1 MSDSSSLVLE
11 TLLRGL
17 MIGFSIAAPVGP
29 IGVLC
34 IRRTL
39 SYGRWV
45 GFISGLGAATA
56 DALYGSIA
64 AFGLAFLASFLVGQQ
79 VLLRL
84 VGGLFLLYLGVRT
97 FLARP
102 ASHEAQAHGES
113 MPSAYFST
121 FFLTLTN
128 PLTILSFAAI
138 FAGLGLTSQ
147 AENYRSAGLLVAGVF
162 LGSASWWLILSSLA
176 DLFRSRMNISA
187 MTWANRISGTIIV
200 LFGAAAL
207 WGVFKPADKINP
219 KNEVGGLSAPA
230 STEGFTRADGT
241 YTLTFPQDFGAH
253 PTYQTEWWYYT
264 GNLQDAQGQ
273 RFGYQ
278 LTFFRRAIAPPQ
290 EWTERAS
297 QWSTNQAYLAHF
309 AITDAQSGDH
319 NAFERLSR
327 GAVGLAGADSM
338 PFRVWLDDWEIREIS
353 PSTYQLHAS
362 VLPDQAANPVSQTIV
377 LDLVLNDLK
386 GPILQGD
393 QGYSQKG
400 PEVGNASY
408 YFSQPHLVS
417 QGTLQIDG
425 KTFQV
430 QGTSWMD
437 HEFSTS
443 ALSAGQ
449 VGWDWFSIQLED
461 GSELMVFQ
469 IRRQDGA
476 VGYNSSID
484 PYSSG
489 TWIAPDGS
497 TLHLEKSDFEI
508 QVKDTW
514 KSPTSGAVYP
524 SRWTLRVP
532 ELALELELRPLIPD
546 QELDL
551 TYQYWEGAV
560 DITGLQAGN
569 RVSGV
574 GYVELTGYGRS
585 MAGDF

>member
-1 MSDSSSLVLE
+1 MSNSSLVVLE

-17 MIGFSIAAPVGP
+17 IIGFSIAAPVGP

-56 DALYGSIA
+56 DAIYGSIA
-64 AFGLAFLASFLVGQQ
+64 AFGLAFLASFLAEQQ
-79 VLLRL
+79 VWLSL
-84 VGGLFLLYLGVRT
+84 VGGLFLLFLGVRT

-102 ASHEAQAHGES
+102 ASREAQAHGES
-113 MPSAYFST
+113 ILSAYFST

-138 FAGLGLTSQ
+138 FAGLGLASQ
-147 AENYRSAGLLVAGVF
+147 DENYRAAGMLVLGVF

-176 DLFRSRMNISA
+176 NLFRSRMNLTT
-187 MTWANRISGTIIV
+187 MTWVNRISGMIIL
-200 LFGAAAL
+200 LFGVAAL
-207 WGVFKPADKINP
+207 WGVFKPVQKTISKI
-219 KNEVGGLSAPA
+219 ETGGLLAKA

-264 GNLQDAQGQ
+264 GNLQDSQGQ
-273 RFGYQ
+273 HFGYQ
-278 LTFFRRAIAPPQ
+278 LTFFRRALAPPQ
-290 EWTERAS
+290 EWAERAS
-297 QWSTNQAYLAHF
+297 FWGTDQAYLANF
-309 AITDAQSGDH
+309 AITDVQTGDH
-319 NAFERLSR
+319 TAFERLSR
-327 GAVGLAGADSM
+327 GSAGLAGAENA
-338 PFRVWLDDWEIREIS
+338 PFRVWLDDWEIRETS
-353 PSTYQLHAS
+353 PTKYQLHAS
-362 VLPDQAANPVSQTIV
+362 VLPDQEENSTSQKIV
-377 LDLVLNDLK
+377 LDLELEDLK

-400 PEVGNASY
+400 PEAGDASY
-408 YFSQPHLVS
+408 YFSQPRLATN
-417 QGTLQIDG
+417 GTLQISE
-425 KTFQV
+425 KIFLV
-430 QGTSWMD
+430 RGTSWMD

-461 GSELMVFQ
+461 ASELMVFQ

-476 VGYNSSID
+476 VEYDSSID

-497 TLHLEKSDFEI
+497 TLHLEKNDFEI
-508 QVKDTW
+508 IVRDTW
-514 KSPTSGAVYP
+514 KSTTRSRLSGPTSQAR
-524 SRWTLRVP
+524 SW
-532 ELALELELRPLIPD
+532 LELNPPLIRS
-546 QELDL
+546 ELDDRVL
-551 TYQYWEGAV
+551 EAA
-560 DITGLQAGN
+560 DITGLQAQTSL
-569 RVSGV
+569 RSVTSV
-574 GYVELTGYGRS
+574 TGYGRS
-585 MAGDF
+585 MAGSQGRIANR